1 MDILNTELPKYGIKM
16 KIDSYENMLTE
27 FKKIITSEKLLS
39 DNFTKFEYLNN
50 KKDFKIG
57 EVNFKF
63 IRTLE
68 SGGYNATSIYINE
81 KTNVEVVVR
90 EKRTKYSIN
99 EDGEESIKKYTED
112 IFNILYSNM
121 KHIILHILVKRNNIK
136 IKFIPIPYYCV
147 LNSDI
152 SSGNFD
158 FFMIM
163 EKGEQTLKNYI
174 ENLLEMKMKNELRSS
189 IIKQY
194 FLSIYSDLY
203 LLEFINF
210 RHGDL
215 KINNIVLTLKANPML
230 IDFDYSQFNI
240 GTLVFKSIRETEGI
254 HYDKPYFNQVHDIMQ
269 LIVSLNILNKGKQ
282 IRIDPYKIFKF
293 FKNNNTNILDGDLL
307 KSKLKQFI
315 DEENKKNIEAQIA
328 RIRETIKEDPSEAE
342 NYKDYENLESRYL
355 KSTIYNSHLFNYFYD
370 QEIDL
375 RKLSNNIVISP
386 EQLAENLGLE
396 AKDDYLAELY
406 EKKYVKYKMKYLQLK
421 KLLNIFNKI

>member
-328 RIRETIKEDPSEAE
+328 RIREIIKEDPSEAE

-355 KSTIYNSHLFNYFYD
+355 KSTIYNSHFFNYFYD

>member
-16 KIDSYENMLTE
+16 KIDSYENMLAE

-39 DNFTKFEYLNN
+39 ANFTKFEYLNN

-293 FKNNNTNILDGDLL
+293 LKNNNTNILDGDLL

-328 RIRETIKEDPSEAE
+328 RIREIIKEDPSEAE

-355 KSTIYNSHLFNYFYD
+355 GSTVYNSHFFNYFYD

-406 EKKYVKYKMKYLQLK
+406 EKKYLKYKMKYLQLK
-421 KLLNIFNKI
+421 NFL